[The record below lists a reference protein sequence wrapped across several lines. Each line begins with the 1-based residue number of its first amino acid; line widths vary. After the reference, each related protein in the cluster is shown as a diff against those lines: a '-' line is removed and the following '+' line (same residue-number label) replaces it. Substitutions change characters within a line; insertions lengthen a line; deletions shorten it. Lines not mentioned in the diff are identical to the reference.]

1 MATPDNAEDGYILEV
16 VLEYRT
22 ELYELHSDYPLVPE
36 KMRVTLNILYPYC
49 QQLVQDLNLDG
60 APVPKLVPNLCD
72 KMHYILRYCNLKHDL
87 DLGMKL
93 TMIHRALGFVQY
105 VVKEFTDFNTKKKQ
119 ASSDFEKDFFKVMNN
134 AIFRKIME
142 NLQKPVNVRLV
153 TNQNN

>member
-1 MATPDNAEDGYILEV
+1 MIPPLPRHDFTEHDLEELNVMATPDNAEDGYILEV

-72 KMHYILRYCNLKHDL
+72 RMHYILRYCNLKHDL

-93 TMIHRALGFVQY
+93 TMIHRALGFVQSMWL
-105 VVKEFTDFNTKKKQ
+105 KSSLISIQKKNKHPVTL
-119 ASSDFEKDFFKVMNN
+119 K
-134 AIFRKIME
+134 KIS
-142 NLQKPVNVRLV
+142 LKL
-153 TNQNN
+153 